1 MGLSLAG
8 HPSGLDA
15 GDDGH
20 HDVVVYGGTSA
31 GVSAAVQVAR
41 MGRSVVLVAPERH
54 LGGMSSSGLGFTDTG
69 NKSVIGGLAREFYHR
84 IWQHYQRP
92 DVWRFEKRETFGN
105 RGQGTEAVDAE
116 RRTMWIFEPH
126 VAERVFEDMLKE
138 AKVEVVRE
146 QRLDRQSG
154 VRLKGR
160 TIQSLKT
167 LSGRTYRA
175 RAFIDATYEGDLMA
189 AAGVSY
195 HVGREAKDVYGELWN
210 GVQNEARHH
219 GHFFTTRIDP
229 FIEPGNRGSGLLPG
243 VSIETPGPTGSGD
256 RKIQAYCF
264 RLCLTDVP
272 ENRVPFPRPES
283 YDPSR
288 YELLLRVL
296 ASGWREV
303 FAKFDMLPNRKT
315 DANNHG
321 PVSLDFV
328 GESWSYPDAT
338 DEERRAIV
346 LEHER
351 YQKGLVYFLA
361 NDSRVPA
368 DVRNPMGRWGLA
380 RDEFQDNGNWPW
392 QIYVREARRMVGEYM
407 MTEADCLGTRPT
419 LDGVGMGSY
428 ALDSHNVQRYVRP
441 EGFVQN
447 EGDVGVEVP
456 RPYAISYGS
465 LIPKKGDCPNLLVP
479 VALSASHIAYG
490 SLRMEPVFL
499 VLGQSAAT
507 AAVLAIEKGVAV
519 QDVDRTALRARLVTD
534 GQILEQPPK
543 P

>member
-1 MGLSLAG
+1 
-8 HPSGLDA
+8 
-15 GDDGH
+15 
-20 HDVVVYGGTSA
+20 
-31 GVSAAVQVAR
+31 
-41 MGRSVVLVAPERH
+41 
-54 LGGMSSSGLGFTDTG
+54 
-69 NKSVIGGLAREFYHR
+69 
-84 IWQHYQRP
+84 
-92 DVWRFEKRETFGN
+92 
-105 RGQGTEAVDAE
+105 
-116 RRTMWIFEPH
+116 
-126 VAERVFEDMLKE
+126 
-138 AKVEVVRE
+138 
-146 QRLDRQSG
+146 
-154 VRLKGR
+154 
-160 TIQSLKT
+160 
-167 LSGRTYRA
+167 
-175 RAFIDATYEGDLMA
+175 
-189 AAGVSY
+189 
-195 HVGREAKDVYGELWN
+195 
-210 GVQNEARHH
+210 
-219 GHFFTTRIDP
+219 
-229 FIEPGNRGSGLLPG
+229 

-256 RKIQAYCF
+256 RKIQSYCF

-288 YELLLRVL
+288 YELLQRVL

-361 NDSRVPA
+361 TDSRVPA

-392 QIYVREARRMVGEYM
+392 QIYVREARRMVGEYV
-407 MTEADCLGTRPT
+407 MTEADCLGTRTTP
-419 LDGVGMGSY
+419 DGVGMGSY
-428 ALDSHNVQRYVRP
+428 ALDSHNVQRYVKP

-447 EGDVGVEVP
+447 EGDVGVDVP

-465 LIPKKGDCPNLLVP
+465 LIPKKGDCSNLLVP

-534 GQILEQPPK
+534 GQVLEPPPK